1 MKAIPEW
8 QALLNAAKVLAQNK
22 PALNFADFRAF
33 AVKCVV
39 AGEHHRRQC
48 GPEDQSSP
56 KVKTPS
62 LHWVETKKVD
72 SK

>member
-22 PALNFADFRAF
+22 AALNFADFRDF
-33 AVKCVV
+33 AVKCII
-39 AGEHHRRQC
+39 AGEHHRKQC
-48 GPEDQSSP
+48 GPEDKSSP